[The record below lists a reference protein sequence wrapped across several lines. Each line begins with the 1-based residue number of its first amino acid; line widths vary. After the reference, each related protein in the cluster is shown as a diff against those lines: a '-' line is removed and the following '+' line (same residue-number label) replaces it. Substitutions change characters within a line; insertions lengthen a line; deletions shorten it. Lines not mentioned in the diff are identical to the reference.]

1 MFSLLIPQEIIC
13 VDLLRKNSKQLR
25 DTMFVSPEIKKNL
38 NLNNVQII
46 YNGLIRW

>member
-25 DTMFVSPEIKKNL
+25 DTMFVSPEIIKNFKFEQCPNHL
-38 NLNNVQII
+38 
-46 YNGLIRW
+46 